1 MPIIGQ
7 MDSDALAPIIELG
20 DTIYIISTKDPVYG
34 DVIYR
39 DKDRIRIKYHDS
51 RTTGR
56 EYLLD
61 TDGDFKEEE
70 EVFKVQVRH
79 SSDEYHYSA
88 MIGVQPGETVEFYK
102 LDGTPV
108 EIDPETKATGGVVSQ
123 LLKTDTEDALILT
136 SGFRLDFNGYGPSP
150 DQDIAIIVPAID
162 SSVVGGDMA
171 NDEELRLQQQEERQE
186 IFQFQSISQ
195 LLKEIMPTSVIEEI
209 PSAERFYPDAIQR
222 QEMYNDLVMDL
233 TPDKQKNTRALIGVS
248 QMTEYLLA
256 LKQSTVKLN
265 VANRPIGQQ
274 KSTFDTLLEI
284 TDEVQNSYIPAC
296 VPIYDVKKTLY
307 MDKKQTS
314 SHDSLIFQ
322 SLLHVEHDGDKRLKL
337 YETGEMAAA
346 GGGALT
352 FFSYLDSMFQF
363 DLHPYSPADTLV
375 GAQREAVA
383 YEQEGYV
390 APAPGVMRPGFTEN
404 LPEGYQNTLAHK
416 LGRAFDPLTKEF
428 VNSVSV
434 RTARF
439 LPSVKAIPNKGI
451 PVGTLSQPAD
461 QVITTGYVILDT
473 PSILHSRTLVNA
485 PSLLT
490 RILIAD
496 YQSERKVQHLSDLNP
511 TDVTDA
517 NAQNHAIMLTKA
529 QVQQMTPEFWDIW
542 VKNNL
547 ARTLSP
553 IHGLNPASPLLCVAL
568 DAFVPNRSDYPKSL
582 QEEVWRFID
591 KNMALWIQAN
601 GASRQRITKKL
612 NENGGVEGETYPT
625 MIENP
630 NTLNKRVL
638 EDVLLNILVR
648 RINEKETILRNNS
661 QVLMGEFEKGFDT
674 EAYIQYATIIT
685 QLEGREPA
693 FDPAFHK
700 AKLEQLLKSQ
710 QDRKNI
716 AAELAKAT
724 GSKPE
729 VNSCSHVRFLIG
741 VRRALLNGHNHTHY
755 IELFKVFLAKYQ
767 GPRNGNW
774 IMCEECNKELVC
786 VHEIMTLN
794 EALHPGR
801 ALSLHRKLLLDFGG
815 PVFEGNY
822 TCKNC
827 GVPIQ
832 EIEYDNHLEFD
843 DEGRPISGRA
853 VLQEDTKQLDLTEI
867 VSRKEVIQYAT
878 EDENKLF
885 QIIKIISE
893 RAGSTDVNKDMV
905 DRMIYYAQAYLG
917 IKVPPKA
924 IYDQQIAIAVRS
936 GARGKI
942 PTYEE
947 YTQSHRVYVIAS
959 LFLIELQTAKPPIQ
973 IKYPF
978 SQCQFSIQGFPTEG
992 MKPEEAGTGALDYV
1006 ACCVAS
1012 IDRRDEP
1019 WGSTTWS
1026 LYPDIKKR
1034 IDLIKK
1040 SMISVTNLLLGTTI
1054 SGTQLFISDQL
1065 RRTLRKRI
1073 DSLKL
1078 EKREQL
1084 ASSKDK
1090 LPAGFMPEPVIQF
1103 PANVVNEPTSAD
1115 PNQTVAVMNIAG
1127 ADGPRKSLIY
1137 RLSVLY
1143 AQLKQDSYK
1152 AAEKSNMLVYGSGRS
1167 DSYSSPMGLKDIKR
1181 GGLQVLGLIPL
1192 EEEAHRL
1199 ASALRTLELRTPTS
1213 TPAGTHIWTPWSPRV
1228 EPLLKVEIPKNIL
1241 YKLFLRNCY
1250 AGPSIGSPHKIGFGN
1265 TCKNCGFE
1273 FPVSPDIID
1282 PEKEGKPALDAQGVD
1297 YSEAEFEK
1305 ILAARRDLRT
1315 QNPYTKPEDPELLK
1329 NLQRWIAAP
1338 VMGPDDAAM
1347 WTQVAS
1353 VMRALFD
1360 SKTADRPPARAQA
1373 WGDFVTRYDA
1383 EREDLRAKVAG
1394 SATRKARGQAVAAS
1408 FLSHLD
1414 ILTQNPFSAGIDAI
1428 ANAIISP
1435 MLQKAQAYMI
1445 STVTSLREVKERGKA
1460 DVIFARGIKQWM
1472 KISGEHTQLLNQ
1484 IMTRHT
1490 ELISGGSVEMREVCK
1505 RAGMEFGRWM
1515 RMWKTQIFEEPLLG
1529 FTETEAQYVLRY
1541 VIVHLFRQ
1549 IINTQS
1555 WYYKDLPKEEG
1566 KPKPDV
1572 ETTAKEVIA
1581 FLAESMEKTA
1591 FNLRLPTQKELE
1603 EILLKRAEIERNY
1616 IIDVFDKLDD
1626 DEKPLEKLQKKLGL
1640 GKWAMGR
1647 NVRDYS
1653 VELFEHDRSQRIQMG
1668 LRDLP
1673 AVAEGHKT
1681 REDFGFASIGGGE
1694 SRADRAY
1701 GHEDIDAQERAE

>member
-1 MPIIGQ
+1 MEPE
-7 MDSDALAPIIELG
+7 SPEALNIELG
-20 DTIYIISTKDPVYG
+20 DVIYIGSTKESVVG

-39 DKDRIRIKYHDS
+39 DKNRIRIKFHDS
-51 RTTGR
+51 RNTGR

-61 TDGDFKEEE
+61 EYGDFKEED
-70 EVFKVQVRH
+70 EVFSVKIRQ
-79 SSDEYHYSA
+79 SSNEWHFSA

-102 LDGTPV
+102 LDGTPAV
-108 EIDPETKATGGVVSQ
+108 YDPETQATGGVVSEI
-123 LLKTDTEDALILT
+123 LKTDTDDALILT

-150 DQDIAIIVPAID
+150 DQDIAIIVPAIN
-162 SSVVGGDMA
+162 SEMVGDKA
-171 NDEELRLQQQEERQE
+171 SDAELSQQQREEKQE
-186 IFQFQSISQ
+186 TFQFQSISQ

-233 TPDKQKNTRALIGVS
+233 TPDKQKNTRALLGVS
-248 QMTEYLLA
+248 QLTEYLLA

-265 VANRPIGQQ
+265 VANKPIGVQ
-274 KSTFDTLLEI
+274 KSTFDTLREI
-284 TDEVQNSYIPAC
+284 TDEVSNSYIPAC

-307 MDKKQTS
+307 LDKKQASPHTS
-314 SHDSLIFQ
+314 ITFQ
-322 SLLHVEHDGDKRLKL
+322 SILHVEHEGDKRLKL
-337 YETGEMAAA
+337 YENGEMPANSVA
-346 GGGALT
+346 
-352 FFSYLDSMFQF
+352 FYSYLDSMFQF
-363 DLHPYSPADTLV
+363 DLHPYSAANSLTQ
-375 GAQREAVA
+375 AERETVT
-383 YEQEGYV
+383 YEQEGYL
-390 APAPGVMRPGFTEN
+390 APRPGEMRPGFLEN

-416 LGRAFDPLTKEF
+416 FGREF
-428 VNSVSV
+428 IGLDQAYLNVLSVQ
-434 RTARF
+434 TARF
-439 LPSVKAIPNKGI
+439 LPSVKAIANKLI
-451 PVGTLSQPAD
+451 PTGLLSQPAD
-461 QVITTGYVILDT
+461 QVITTGYIILDT
-473 PSILHSRTLVNA
+473 PSILHARTLVNI

-490 RILIAD
+490 RVLIAD
-496 YQSERKVQHLSDLNP
+496 YQRERKVQHLSDLNP

-601 GASRQRITKKL
+601 AASRLRINKKL
-612 NENGGVEGETYPT
+612 SEGGGMEGESYPV
-625 MIENP
+625 IVENP
-630 NTLNKRVL
+630 NTFNKRVL

-648 RINEKETILRNNS
+648 RINEKEPKMRGNPQIL
-661 QVLMGEFEKGFDT
+661 MAEFEKGFETD
-674 EAYIQYATIIT
+674 AFIQYATIIT
-685 QLEGREPA
+685 QLEGRQPA
-693 FDPAFHK
+693 FDPEFHS
-700 AKLEQLLKSQ
+700 AKLRGILESQ
-710 QDRKNI
+710 QNHRNI
-716 AAELAKAT
+716 AAEAAKAT

-741 VRRALLNGHNHTHY
+741 VRRALSKGHDHTNY
-755 IELFKVFLAKYQ
+755 IELFKVFLAKYE
-767 GPRNGNW
+767 GPRKGNW
-774 IMCEECNKELVC
+774 ITCEECNKELVC

-801 ALSLHRKLLLDFGG
+801 AMSLHRKLLLDFGG
-815 PVFEGNY
+815 PVFEGHY

-827 GVPIQ
+827 GIPLQ

-853 VLQEDTKQLDLTEI
+853 VLQEDVKQLDLSEI

-878 EDENKLF
+878 EDENKLY
-885 QIIKIISE
+885 QIAKVIGE
-893 RAGSTDVNKDMV
+893 RAGATEINKEVV
-905 DRMIYYAQAYLG
+905 DRMIYYAQEYLNS
-917 IKVPPKA
+917 KVPPKN
-924 IYDQQIAIAVRS
+924 IYEQQVIIAVRR
-936 GARGKI
+936 GTRGKL

-947 YTQSHRVYVIAS
+947 YTRSQRVYVIAS
-959 LFLIELQTAKPPIQ
+959 LFLIELQTANPPIQ

-978 SQCQFSIQGFPTEG
+978 SQCQFSILGFPTEG
-992 MKPEEAGTGALDYV
+992 MKPEEAGSGALDYV

-1012 IDRRDEP
+1012 IDRRDDP
-1019 WGSTTWS
+1019 WVSTSWS
-1026 LYPDIKKR
+1026 LMPDIKKR
-1034 IDLIKK
+1034 IDFIKK
-1040 SMISVTNLLLGTTI
+1040 SMISVTNLLLGTVI

-1065 RRTLRKRI
+1065 RRTIRKRVE
-1073 DSLKL
+1073 SLKL
-1078 EKREQL
+1078 ENRKQL

-1090 LPAGFMPEPVIQF
+1090 LPAGFMPEPAIQL

-1115 PNQTVAVMNIAG
+1115 PNQTVETMNITG
-1127 ADGPRKSLIY
+1127 FEGPRKSLVY

-1143 AQLKQDSYK
+1143 AQLKQDAYK

-1167 DSYSSPMGLKDIKR
+1167 DSYSSPMSLKDIKR

-1192 EEEAHRL
+1192 EEEARRL
-1199 ASALRTLELRTPTS
+1199 ANALRTIDKRTPTS

-1305 ILAARRDLRT
+1305 ILAARRELRT
-1315 QNPYTKPEDPELLK
+1315 QKPYTKAEDPELLK
-1329 NLQRWIAAP
+1329 NIQRWIAAP
-1338 VMGPDDAAM
+1338 VMGADDTLM
-1347 WTQVAS
+1347 WTQVATI
-1353 VMRALFD
+1353 MRGLFD
-1360 SKTADRPPARAQA
+1360 SKTADRPAARAQA

-1383 EREDLRAKVAG
+1383 EREDLRAKVAS
-1394 SATRKARGQAVAAS
+1394 SATRKARGQAVAAG

-1414 ILTQNPFSAGIDAI
+1414 IITQNPFSTGIDAI
-1428 ANAIISP
+1428 MNAIISP

-1445 STVTSLREVKERGKA
+1445 STVTSLRNVKERGKT

-1484 IMTRHT
+1484 IMAHHS
-1490 ELISGGSVEMREVCK
+1490 ELINGGSVEMREVCK
-1505 RAGMEFGRWM
+1505 RVGMEFGRWM
-1515 RMWKTQIFEEPLLG
+1515 RMWKTTIFEESLLG

-1541 VIVHLFRQ
+1541 VIVHLLRQ
-1549 IINTQS
+1549 ITNTQS

-1572 ETTAKEVIA
+1572 ETTAKDVIV
-1581 FLAESMEKTA
+1581 FLAESMEQTA
-1591 FNLRLPTQKELE
+1591 INLRLPTQKELE

-1653 VELFEHDRSQRIQMG
+1653 VELFEHDRAQRIQMG

-1673 AVAEGHKT
+1673 AIAEGRKT
-1681 REDFGFASIGGGE
+1681 REEFGFAAIGGTE

-1701 GHEDIDAQERAE
+1701 GHEDLDAQERAE